1 MKLLW
6 NESLRLNTVHVDDV
20 VASMWYLANC
30 SAAERQIYNV
40 VDDAQSTQGSL
51 SAMLSDIFAIKVD
64 YWGTVV
70 SSITKVILKKK
81 KNNNFIHLTYAAF
94 SVQVN
99 MNEVVE
105 EINDKH
111 LGPWA
116 ELCRHDKI
124 ENTPLTPY
132 MDEELLYNKHL
143 NLDNSKLKTSGYKL
157 QHPHVTRDLIQEVF
171 LETKLLQLITFIF
184 FYADYNGLYC

>member
-30 SAAERQIYNV
+30 PAAERQIYNV
-40 VDDAQSTQGSL
+40 VDDAQSTQGTL

-81 KNNNFIHLTYAAF
+81 KKIIVSILNICCFFCAG
-94 SVQVN
+94 
-99 MNEVVE
+99 
-105 EINDKH
+105 KH
-111 LGPWA
+111 
-116 ELCRHDKI
+116 ER
-124 ENTPLTPY
+124 
-132 MDEELLYNKHL
+132 
-143 NLDNSKLKTSGYKL
+143 SGGRN
-157 QHPHVTRDLIQEVF
+157 Q
-171 LETKLLQLITFIF
+171 
-184 FYADYNGLYC
+184 